1 MVTDKPS
8 SAAPIKFALQ
18 PSDLVIMY
26 TDGLSDNV
34 PFEHLPILYNSVNQL
49 LELPENNH
57 LSPQDKDAERARIM
71 ADVLVAYGRMAM
83 TRTGKE
89 EGWKTPFELEANQ
102 HDAGFKGGKVDE

>member
-1 MVTDKPS
+1 MVVM
-8 SAAPIKFALQ
+8 F
-18 PSDLVIMY
+18 

-34 PFEHLPILYNSVNQL
+34 PVEHLSILYNSVNQL

-83 TRTGKE
+83 TRTGE
-89 EGWKTPFELEANQ
+89 EEDGRHLSSSRQRRMAMTL
-102 HDAGFKGGKVDE
+102 KVEK